1 MDNSGIAIKV
11 SRLSKYYRLGVI
23 NSGTLKKDIQSW
35 FYKKMG
41 KEDPN
46 SKLFV
51 TADGNEADAEGFW
64 ALKDIDFEVHKGDRV
79 GIIGKNGAGKSTLLK
94 MISQISAPTRGK
106 IYINGKIASLLEVG
120 TGFNPELTG
129 RENVYLNGAIL
140 GMKKA
145 EVDRK
150 IDEIID
156 FSGIGKYIDT
166 PVKRYSSGM
175 YVRLAFAVA
184 AHLDSDILIADE
196 VLAVGDADF
205 QKKALGKMNQLSRG
219 EGRTVL
225 FVSHNMEAVKTLCN
239 KGIVL
244 DKGRLVFNSDIASAA
259 NFYFGTDTFQ
269 KHADILRNDFRDD
282 FFFPYDVASFESY
295 SILEDGKDAP
305 YRIVYDRKSRYTLAI
320 KGTIQKYK
328 ENLVIF
334 YSLFKGE
341 ENIYTTDMYWSGD
354 VKPGDLR
361 EGGFL
366 LEFDLP
372 FDKLTTGEYHVS
384 ISAVLHCEGWIL
396 QNEQNQMFFTL
407 IKDFE
412 PSPVYQDSHPMND
425 LSEGYGKAWL
435 PGIMSFPCRTGVT
448 RL

>member
-1 MDNSGIAIKV
+1 MDSGGIAIKV
-11 SRLSKYYRLGVI
+11 SHLSKYYRLGVI

-94 MISQISAPTRGK
+94 MISQISAPTKGK

-225 FVSHNMEAVKTLCN
+225 FVSHNMEAVKQLCN
-239 KGIVL
+239 KGLVL

-259 NFYFGTDTFQ
+259 NFYFGKDSFRQ
-269 KHADILRNDFRDD
+269 HGDFLRYEFRKD
-282 FFFPYDVASFESY
+282 FFFPYEVMSFESY
-295 SILEDGKDAP
+295 SIQENGNDAP
-305 YRIVYDRKSRYTLAI
+305 FRINYDRKASYSLVIR
-320 KGTIQKYK
+320 GNIQKCK

-334 YSLFKGE
+334 YSIFKGDS
-341 ENIYTTDMYWSGD
+341 NVYTTDIFWSGD
-354 VKPGDLR
+354 VKPEDLG
-361 EGGFL
+361 EGAFSL
-366 LEFDLP
+366 KFALP
-372 FDKLTTGEYHVS
+372 FDKLTTGEYGISV
-384 ISAVLHCEGWIL
+384 SAVLHCEGWIL
-396 QNEQNQMFFTL
+396 QNEQNRMAFTL
-407 IKDFE
+407 VKDFD

-425 LSEGYGKAWL
+425 MSDGYGKAWL
-435 PGIMSFPCRTGVT
+435 PGLLTFPCRTE
-448 RL
+448 LEKS

>member
-11 SRLSKYYRLGVI
+11 SQLSKYYRLGVI

-35 FYKKMG
+35 FYKKTG
-41 KEDPN
+41 REDPN

-51 TADGNEADAEGFW
+51 TADGNEADADGFW

-244 DKGRLVFNSDIASAA
+244 DKGKLVFNSDIASAA
-259 NFYFGTDTFQ
+259 NFYFGENKFEQHTDT
-269 KHADILRNDFRDD
+269 LRYEFTRD
-282 FFFPYDVASFESY
+282 FFFPYDVVSIECF
-295 SILEDGKDAP
+295 SILENGKEAP
-305 YRIVYDRKSRYTLAI
+305 FNINYDRKATYSVAI
-320 KGTIQKYK
+320 KGNVKK
-328 ENLVIF
+328 KKDNLIIF
-334 YSLFKGE
+334 YSIFKGS
-341 ENIYTTDMYWSGD
+341 ENIYTTDMFCSGD
-354 VKPGDLR
+354 LKSGDLH

-372 FDKLTTGEYHVS
+372 FDIMTTGEYWLS
-384 ISAVLHCEGWIL
+384 LTAVLLGEGCIL
-396 QNEQNQMFFTL
+396 QCEQNRLDFLF
-407 IKDFE
+407 IKNFD
-412 PSPVYQDSHPMND
+412 PHPLYRYSHPMND
-425 LSEGYGKAWL
+425 MSKGYWNAWL
-435 PGIMSFPCRTGVT
+435 PGIFSRSCKTHLT
-448 RL
+448 QI